1 VCSKSEKN
9 EYIMSRADWMHPVRM
24 ILNVDGLKREKSLR
38 SGWYS
43 GQELSG
49 QHYGHLTSH
58 SPKSLCTTTNL
69 ANSAPAGH
77 LEHNKTVR

>member
-1 VCSKSEKN
+1 MCP
-9 EYIMSRADWMHPVRM
+9 YI
-24 ILNVDGLKREKSLR
+24 DGLKREKSLC

-49 QHYGHLTSH
+49 QRHLISH